1 MGEAGV
7 VNTYSASQARPKI
20 KEILDASLSGRVV
33 SITRDSRISAVVDG
47 ERLRR
52 HFASTVPSVPEA
64 VLDDGAWVMTIPG
77 LPIAVEATQY
87 EDTITELVHALHE
100 YAEDWH
106 GRLGQAP
113 NHAGNWGLVQLVEL
127 SSDDQLKR
135 WVTGHI
141 E

>member
-1 MGEAGV
+1 MT
-7 VNTYSASQARPKI
+7 TYSSSQARVKI
-20 KEILDASLSGRVV
+20 KDILDASQSGRAISVG
-33 SITRDSRISAVVDG
+33 RGDSRISAVVDG
-47 ERLRR
+47 ERLRK
-52 HFASTVPSVPEA
+52 HFASTVSAKPEA
-64 VLDDGAWVMTIPG
+64 VKDDGAWVLTIPG
-77 LPIAVEATQY
+77 LPIAVEATIY
-87 EDTITELVHALHE
+87 EEAITELVYALQE

-127 SSDDQLKR
+127 SSDEQLKR

>member
-1 MGEAGV
+1 MT
-7 VNTYSASQARPKI
+7 TYSASQARTKI
-20 KEILDASLSGRVV
+20 KDILDASQSGRAV
-33 SITRDSRISAVVDG
+33 SVERDSRTSAIVDG
-47 ERLRR
+47 ERLRK
-52 HFASTVPSVPEA
+52 HFASTVSAKPEA
-64 VLDDGAWVMTIPG
+64 AMDDGAWVMTIPG
-77 LPIAVEATQY
+77 LPIAVEATLY
-87 EDTITELVHALHE
+87 EDAITELVFALQE

-127 SSDDQLKR
+127 STEEQLKR

>member
-1 MGEAGV
+1 MT
-7 VNTYSASQARPKI
+7 TYSASQARVKI
-20 KEILDASLSGRVV
+20 KDILDASQSGRAV
-33 SITRDSRISAVVDG
+33 SVARGDSRTSAVVDG
-47 ERLRR
+47 ERLRE
-52 HFASTVPSVPEA
+52 HFASTVSAKPEA
-64 VLDDGAWVMTIPG
+64 IKDDGAWVLTIPG
-77 LPIAVEATQY
+77 LPIAVEATIY
-87 EDTITELVHALHE
+87 EEAITELVYALQE

-127 SSDDQLKR
+127 SSEEQLKR